1 MVWNVE
7 QSVERS
13 LAEIELQ
20 AQMDTQESE
29 SIAMEKALQKLDALV
44 SDAMTIEKDPSSPE
58 RLSADIEVAAAAK
71 QALQL
76 LSAIQVRQVFPS
88 QGCMASACLPQVF
101 RYNHLI

>member
-1 MVWNVE
+1 MCVD

-13 LAEIELQ
+13 LTETELQ

-29 SIAMEKALQKLDALV
+29 SVAMKKALQKLDALV
-44 SDAMTIEKDPSSPE
+44 SDAMTIEKQPSSPE

-76 LSAIQVRQVFPS
+76 LRAIQVLAYLS
-88 QGCMASACLPQVF
+88 
-101 RYNHLI
+101 